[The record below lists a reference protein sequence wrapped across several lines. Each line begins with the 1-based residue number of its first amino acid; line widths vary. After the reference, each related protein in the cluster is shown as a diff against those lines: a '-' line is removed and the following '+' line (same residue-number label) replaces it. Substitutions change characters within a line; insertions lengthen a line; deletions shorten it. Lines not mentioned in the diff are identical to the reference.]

1 MILVSKIN
9 KYIKPILHLIIDNS
23 KALPK
28 DQLAFQF
35 NKMMEEELRKIYQ
48 FFVNKERDLY
58 QKINMR
64 LHIRKKYEYL
74 TLKEL
79 SKELDELQSVSN
91 IAMLLSKYVFINLT
105 GIEKILKKFDKKF
118 KRYNLDFGNRF
129 ITEKY
134 LKKNSDLLYIHQ
146 YKILDEVGACVEQL
160 KNELKEIYEY
170 FVDNPIVESNNERI
184 SKFKEQNKSDKLIIN
199 NNDDLL
205 LNNQEEEIKKDENNN
220 ILTVNDEIKKKFNT
234 LQISIESME
243 AFYHSTSEIFSKW
256 IRIIKKNDYKSGIY
270 SVKSAG
276 EINYIDNNKDIKS
289 NKIHYL
295 SRSNYWNIRLI
306 LIQALIM
313 TICSTYVFPTIY
325 YLLKRNINGI
335 RNGTIKETYL
345 SGFIISMSP
354 IGGLIS
360 MIISYYIVK
369 KSYKIGMILSSAL
382 STIGNSLFIIGIS
395 RGHLYLVCIGR
406 LITGFSSNT
415 PIHRQYLLY
424 FIPKRRLEKYL
435 LYFKLIC
442 LMGISFGP
450 LLSLLF
456 LVILGDKVNK
466 KFTYSHFNAFTLP
479 GFVCLFLSIFLFIVI
494 IALFSEPLS
503 PKFMIYGKG
512 QSPTEIMANN
522 DSFSLDDNLTIYE
535 SEKLNEINQKVSIVN
550 DESQFHDSNLVSIT
564 IRELIGM
571 EMDPYGTVKKTF
583 LFIIIYLFVLN
594 FTLFSYIT
602 MGPIFYIYTIG
613 GDIPGDSGN
622 KYSDET
628 DISLLYFIS
637 WLLVVPAFCLNYFY
651 ISLRVNKILY
661 IKILSLILFFLE
673 TLTTIFTMQM
683 NKYFF
688 YFSFLFTILCV
699 NILQDQLIYFYTQII
714 PTNFRF
720 MRMNGITA
728 LHVVQYMGNIIG
740 SISSLIGFL
749 TPIPETDDFDTIDSE
764 GQIVIIIQNSFSVV
778 LQLILLLVLFLYSNK
793 FSDRPIRRIIFSKNS
808 REIKRTEF

>member
-1 MILVSKIN
+1 MILVSKMN
-9 KYIKPILHLIIDNS
+9 KYIKPFLHLIIGNS

-28 DQLAFQF
+28 DQLVFQF

-58 QKINMR
+58 QKINLR
-64 LHIRKKYEYL
+64 LHMRKKYEYL

-91 IAMLLSKYVFINLT
+91 ATMLLSKYVFINLT
-105 GIEKILKKFDKKF
+105 GIVKILKKFDKKF
-118 KRYNLDFGNRF
+118 KRYNLDFGNKF

-134 LKKNSDLLYIHQ
+134 IKKNSDLLYIHQ

-160 KNELKEIYEY
+160 KNELKEVYEY
-170 FVDNPIVESNNERI
+170 LVDNPIVESNNERI
-184 SKFKEQNKSDKLIIN
+184 SKFKEQNKNNKLISA

-205 LNNQEEEIKKDENNN
+205 LNNQEEEIKNDENNN
-220 ILTVNDEIKKKFNT
+220 ILVTVNDEIKNKFNA
-234 LQISIESME
+234 LQKSIESME
-243 AFYHSTSEIFSKW
+243 AFYHSTSEIFNKW

-276 EINYIDNNKDIKS
+276 EINYDNNAEIKS

-335 RNGTIKETYL
+335 GNGTIKETYL

-369 KSYKIGMILSSAL
+369 KSYKLGMILSSAL

-395 RGHLYLVCIGR
+395 MGHLYLVCIGR
-406 LITGFSSNT
+406 LITGFSLNT

-435 LYFKLIC
+435 LYFKLIY

-456 LVILGDKVNK
+456 LVILGDNVNEKVA
-466 KFTYSHFNAFTLP
+466 YAYFNAFTLP
-479 GFVCLFLSIFLFIVI
+479 GFVCLFFSIFLFIVI
-494 IALFSEPLS
+494 IVLFSEPLS

-535 SEKLNEINQKVSIVN
+535 SEKLNEINQRVSIVN

-564 IRELIGM
+564 INELIEM
-571 EMDPYGTVKKTF
+571 EIGPYGTVRKTF

-613 GDIPGDSGN
+613 GDIPGENGI
-622 KYSDET
+622 YSNET
-628 DISLLYFIS
+628 DISFLYFIS
-637 WLLVVPAFCLNYFY
+637 WLLVAPAFCLNYFY
-651 ISLRVNKILY
+651 ISLRINKILY

-673 TLTTIFTMQM
+673 SLTTIFTMEM

-720 MRMNGITA
+720 MRMNGITM
-728 LHVVQYMGNIIG
+728 LHVIQYMGNIIG

-778 LQLILLLVLFLYSNK
+778 LQLILLLVLFFYSNK